1 MNISDIESLERL
13 KEGYHEAKEKP
24 KKERRPIS
32 RAKMI
37 EEEPN
42 EKRHIKIPKEKNCW
56 EPEQSALEGLKQQ
69 LEEQQT
75 PVNQESLV
83 DWDLERALH
92 REQKERLQP
101 CIAHN
106 AYASALVEEKA
117 KTDMLSSIRDYITA
131 NYNIADDELWRMSE
145 IVRRLTLMSIH
156 ILMADFQVEK
166 KSGKFMDLF
175 FHPLELQVT
184 LLEQEPKNRKQTNE

>member
-1 MNISDIESLERL
+1 MNISDIESLEKL
-13 KEGYHEAKEKP
+13 KEGYHAAKEEP
-24 KKERRPIS
+24 KKKKKTLGDVRRERA
-32 RAKMI
+32 AKR
-37 EEEPN
+37 EAETD
-42 EKRHIKIPKEKNCW
+42 
-56 EPEQSALEGLKQQ
+56 QSALENLKQQ

-101 CIAHN
+101 CRAHD
-106 AYASALVEEKA
+106 AYALALVEDKA
-117 KTDMLSSIRDYITA
+117 KSDMLSSIRDYITA
-131 NYNIADDELWRMSE
+131 NYNIDDDESWRMSE
-145 IVRRLTLMSIH
+145 IIRRLTLMSTH
-156 ILMADFQVEK
+156 SLMADFQVEK